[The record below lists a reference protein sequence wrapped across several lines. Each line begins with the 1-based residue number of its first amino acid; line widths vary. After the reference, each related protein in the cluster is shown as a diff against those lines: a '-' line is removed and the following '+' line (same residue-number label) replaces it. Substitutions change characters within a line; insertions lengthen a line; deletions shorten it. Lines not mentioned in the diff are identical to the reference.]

1 MTAKPTSLKLILFI
15 VTTAFTMNNA
25 KAQAKNA
32 LGFGPALNVSAQGM
46 GIGARLQG
54 EIKISRKIAIVP
66 AIGLEAPYFAYAGV
80 SGKYYFQPRFYG
92 MLGMLANVASI
103 DAGDQGIGGSVAVGY
118 ELVSSRKHTLDL
130 DLHGDTFTTEGEA
143 AGVAGL
149 RLTYNFSFSG
159 K

>member
-1 MTAKPTSLKLILFI
+1 MNIKSTSSKLILFI
-15 VTTAFTMNNA
+15 FTIALSLNNA
-25 KAQAKNA
+25 NGQAKNA
-32 LGFGPALNVSAQGM
+32 LGFGPALNVSGEGM

-54 EIKISRKIAIVP
+54 EIKINRKIAIVP
-66 AIGLEAPYFAYAGV
+66 AIGLETPYLAYAGI

-92 MLGMLANVASI
+92 MLGMLANVASL
-103 DAGDQGIGGSVAVGY
+103 DTGDQGIGGSVAVGY

-130 DLHGDTFTTEGEA
+130 NLHGDTFTTEGKA

>member
-1 MTAKPTSLKLILFI
+1 MNIKSTSLKLILFI
-15 VTTAFTMNNA
+15 FTIALSLNNA
-25 KAQAKNA
+25 NGQAKNA
-32 LGFGPALNVSAQGM
+32 LGFGPALNVSGEGM

-54 EIKISRKIAIVP
+54 EIKINRKIAIVP
-66 AIGLEAPYFAYAGV
+66 AIGLEVPYFAYAGI

-92 MLGMLANVASI
+92 MLGILANIASL
-103 DAGDQGIGGSVAVGY
+103 DTGDQGIGGSAALGY
-118 ELVSSRKHTLDL
+118 ELVSSRKHILDL
-130 DLHGDTFTTEGEA
+130 NLHGDTFTAEGEA